1 MFEGYET
8 LIQALD
14 NLYNHLAVEDG
25 LILYGIDEKAA
36 SLITPNY

>member
-36 SLITPNY
+36 NLITSNY